1 MNRILFVDDDMN
13 ELGKLEHTLAPMA
26 TQWHVQFATSGTQAL
41 EMLGRSPF
49 EIVVAD
55 VGMPG
60 MDGVQLLSE
69 VMQRHPAT
77 VRIAMLERP
86 EEGTVVRSAG
96 ATHQYLT
103 KPYSLATLQDTVTRA
118 TSLRALLADEGLK
131 KLVAQVRTLP
141 SLPALYTRLVAE
153 CRSPRGSLKTVGE
166 IIGEDVGMT
175 AKILNLVN
183 SAFFGLKAR
192 VSSPIQAVQ
201 LLGLDTVKGLVLTAS
216 VFSQFDQARLG
227 RFSIVT
233 FWRHSLITGSFA
245 RIVVTQERRDQ
256 HLANDASV
264 AGMLHDAGQLVLA
277 AHLPEKYGEALEL
290 MASRGIALCDAEREV
305 FGATH
310 ATVGAYLLG
319 LWGLP
324 DSVVEAV
331 AYHHTPGVSGERAF
345 APLAAVHVAD
355 AFADE
360 LVAVGA
366 PGAAFDAPY
375 LDRTGLGHR
384 VAHWR
389 ERCKAFAGESPKE
402 DGGP

>member
-1 MNRILFVDDDMN
+1 MNRILFVDDDAS
-13 ELGKLEHTLAPMA
+13 ELDRLEHTLAPM
-26 TQWHVQFATSGTQAL
+26 TKQWHMQFAASGTQAL
-41 EMLGRSPF
+41 EMLGRVPF

-55 VGMPG
+55 VGMAG
-60 MDGVQLLSE
+60 MDGVQLLSK
-69 VMQRHPAT
+69 VMERHPHT
-77 VRIAMLERP
+77 VRIALLERP
-86 EEGTVVRSAG
+86 EDGTVVRSAG
-96 ATHQYLT
+96 ATHQCLT
-103 KPYSLATLQDTVTRA
+103 KPCSLAALRETVARA
-118 TSLRALLADEGLK
+118 TSLRSLLADEALK
-131 KLVAQVRTLP
+131 TLVAQVRTLP

-183 SAFFGLKAR
+183 SAFFGLKTR
-192 VSSPIQAVQ
+192 VSSPVQAVQ
-201 LLGLDTVKGLVLTAS
+201 LLGLDAVKGLVLTAS
-216 VFSQFDQARLG
+216 VFSQFEQARLG
-227 RFSIVT
+227 RFSILT

-245 RIVVTQERRDQ
+245 RIVATQERRDQ

-277 AHLPEKYGEALEL
+277 AHLPDRYGAALEL
-290 MASRGIALCDAEREV
+290 VSSGGVSLCDAERSV

-324 DSVVEAV
+324 DAIVEAV
-331 AYHHTPGVSGERAF
+331 AYHHTPAAVGDSTFG
-345 APLAAVHVAD
+345 PLAAVHVAD

-360 LVAVGA
+360 LVAVGEQDA
-366 PGAAFDAPY
+366 RFDTPY
-375 LDRTGLGHR
+375 LDRIGLGHR

-389 ERCKAFAGESPKE
+389 ERCKVFAGETRD
-402 DGGP
+402 DGGA

>member
-1 MNRILFVDDDMN
+1 MNKILFVDDDVA
-13 ELGKLEHTLAPMA
+13 ELAGLQHTLAPMA
-26 TQWHVQFATSGTQAL
+26 RQWSMQFATSGKQAL
-41 EMLGRSPF
+41 EMLGRTSF

-55 VGMPG
+55 VGMPD

-69 VMQRHPAT
+69 VMHRHPDT
-77 VRIAMLERP
+77 VRIALLERP
-86 EEGTVVRSAG
+86 KEGTVVRSAG

-103 KPYSLATLQDTVTRA
+103 KPCSLQTLTETVARA
-118 TSLRALLADEGLK
+118 TALRSLLADEGLK

-183 SAFFGLKAR
+183 SAFFGLKTR
-192 VSSPIQAVQ
+192 VSSPVQAVQ
-201 LLGLDTVKGLVLTAS
+201 LLGLDTVKGLVLTAA
-216 VFSQFDQARLG
+216 VFSQFEQTRLG

-245 RIVVTQERRDQ
+245 RIVATQERRDQ
-256 HLANDASV
+256 HFANDASV
-264 AGMLHDAGQLVLA
+264 AGMLHDAGQLILA
-277 AHLPEKYGEALEL
+277 AHLPDQYGQALEL
-290 MASRGIALCDAEREV
+290 VTAGQRSLCEAEREV
-305 FGATH
+305 FGSTH

-324 DSVVEAV
+324 DAVVEAV
-331 AYHHTPGVSGERAF
+331 AYHHNPSAAAERVF
-345 APLAAVHVAD
+345 APLTAVHVAD

-360 LVAVGA
+360 LIAVGEHGN
-366 PGAAFDAPY
+366 PFDMRY
-375 LDRTGLGHR
+375 LDAIRLAHR

-389 ERCKAFAGESPKE
+389 ERCKAFAGETRD
-402 DGGP
+402 DGGA